1 MSNPQVEIC
10 EDLLRKAKTVSVL
23 ITLYLKGE
31 SSIHLLHRA
40 VGGSLETLYQ
50 TLDLLQI
57 KNLVARRRVKRRVF
71 VSLTDLGRRVAEHLD
86 KIAELVANPK
96 HYYGG

>member
-1 MSNPQVEIC
+1 MSSPHVEIC
-10 EDLLRKAKTVSVL
+10 EDLLRKSKTVSVL

-31 SSIHLLHRA
+31 SSIHSLHRA

-57 KNLVARRRVKRRVF
+57 KNLVARRR
-71 VSLTDLGRRVAEHLD
+71 RVAEHLD
-86 KIAELVANPK
+86 EIANIVAKP
-96 HYYGG
+96 